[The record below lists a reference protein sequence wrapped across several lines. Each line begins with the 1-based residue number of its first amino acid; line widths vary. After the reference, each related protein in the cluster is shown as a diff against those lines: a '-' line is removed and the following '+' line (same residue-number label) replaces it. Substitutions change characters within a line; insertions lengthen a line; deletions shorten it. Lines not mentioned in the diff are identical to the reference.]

1 MGLTLKLSSQFNCQ
15 TAMSVN
21 DYGLMIQCDK
31 DIDLT
36 QFNFKAFLNLESI
49 QSLSY
54 ASFNHNEMVLQ
65 EFRQICLVSGL
76 ISKGL
81 PGRLKSGRYT
91 QSSVRILYDI
101 FKEYDPENLFLKQAR
116 DTVFNTQLFP
126 QQLKDR
132 LQIIANNNSC
142 LVTGFDLT
150 IA

>member
-1 MGLTLKLSSQFNCQ
+1 
-15 TAMSVN
+15 
-21 DYGLMIQCDK
+21 MI
-31 DIDLT
+31 
-36 QFNFKAFLNLESI
+36 
-49 QSLSY
+49 
-54 ASFNHNEMVLQ
+54 LQ

-126 QQLKDR
+126 QQLQDR
-132 LQIIANNNSC
+132 IQIIANNIVIKTPSKVSPFGYTLYQEQLSARMDNN
-142 LVTGFDLT
+142 GH
-150 IA
+150 